1 MRRDTFLMFLI
12 FKIKIKKM
20 YLAMSRLKVIS
31 GKEAEFE
38 AVWSTHNTATDGIK
52 GFRKFNL
59 FKGNTNEEFSL
70 YVFHSEWNSENDF
83 INWTKSDSFKLSH
96 KNPTRQ
102 MNLYLGPP
110 DFVGY
115 LGEPDFEGFKVII

>member
-52 GFRKFNL
+52 GFRKFNYHTSIYSL
-59 FKGNTNEEFSL
+59 EEGGS
-70 YVFHSEWNSENDF
+70 
-83 INWTKSDSFKLSH
+83 KSTFLA
-96 KNPTRQ
+96 
-102 MNLYLGPP
+102 
-110 DFVGY
+110 
-115 LGEPDFEGFKVII
+115 